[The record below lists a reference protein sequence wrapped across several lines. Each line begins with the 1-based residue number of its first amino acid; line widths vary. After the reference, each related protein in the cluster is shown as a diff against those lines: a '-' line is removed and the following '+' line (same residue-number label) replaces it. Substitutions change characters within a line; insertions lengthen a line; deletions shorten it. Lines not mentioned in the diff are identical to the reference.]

1 MGTPNSEESQL
12 NVWRAWNVSGEA
24 KVQGRT
30 GQEIGR
36 STYNI
41 IVCPLK
47 NNYTDNQLIETYDFR
62 PSNNHKETTV
72 LSMLLKQPTLLT

>member
-47 NNYTDNQLIETYDFR
+47 NNYTDN
-62 PSNNHKETTV
+62 
-72 LSMLLKQPTLLT
+72 